1 MARRIALG
9 FGVAALVVAGLAF
22 TSLAA
27 ERSAHGT
34 IVYFVQASPAS
45 ATNVVNTDHTITATA
60 TDSISGNPLVGYGVN
75 FDVQAGGPNQGA
87 TGQGTTDANG
97 QATFTYTGSGGP
109 GTDTIQVCIFLP
121 LINRAAAPGLQ
132 APLDCDNVTK
142 TWINPT
148 PTPSPSPT
156 LAPTA
161 APTSTPTLAAAALP
175 PTGSQTGRRLES
187 AVGGC
192 CRLRGR
198 RTRLPRGR
206 RRPQTRT
213 LTAGRL

>member
-1 MARRIALG
+1 MTRRITLG

-34 IVYFVQASPAS
+34 IVYLVQASPAS

-60 TDSISGNPLVGYGVN
+60 TDSVSGNPLVGYGVN
-75 FDVQAGGPNQGA
+75 FDVLAGGPNQGA

-109 GTDTIQVCIFLP
+109 GTDTIQVCIFFP
-121 LINRAAAPGLQ
+121 LINRAAPGLQ

-161 APTSTPTLAAAALP
+161 APTSTPTLAPAALP
-175 PTGSQTGRRLES
+175 PTGSQTGGGSSLPWAAA
-187 AVGGC
+187 AVFV
-192 CRLRGR
+192 
-198 RTRLPRGR
+198 
-206 RRPQTRT
+206 
-213 LTAGRL
+213 TAGLACLGGVVALKRAR

>member
-1 MARRIALG
+1 MARRIILG
-9 FGVAALVVAGLAF
+9 FGVAALVIAGLAF

-27 ERSAHGT
+27 ERSAYGT

-60 TDSISGNPLVGYGVN
+60 TDSVSGNPLVGYGVN

-87 TGQGTTDANG
+87 SGQGTTDANG

-109 GTDTIQVCIFLP
+109 GTDTIQVCIFFP
-121 LINRAAAPGLQ
+121 LLNRAAAPGLQ

-148 PTPSPSPT
+148 PTPSPSPPSAT

-161 APTSTPTLAAAALP
+161 APTSAPTLAPAALP
-175 PTGSQTGRRLES
+175 PGGSQSDGGSSPPWAAAAVFVAAGLASLVGVVALRR
-187 AVGGC
+187 A
-192 CRLRGR
+192 R
-198 RTRLPRGR
+198 
-206 RRPQTRT
+206 
-213 LTAGRL
+213 

>member
-9 FGVAALVVAGLAF
+9 FGVAALVVAGLGF
-22 TSLAA
+22 NTLVA

-60 TDSISGNPLVGYGVN
+60 TDSVSGNPLVGYGVN
-75 FDVQAGGPNQGA
+75 FVVQAGGPNQGA

-109 GTDTIQVCIFLP
+109 GTDTIQVCIFFP
-121 LINRAAAPGLQ
+121 LINRTAQGLQ

-148 PTPSPSPT
+148 PTPSPSPPSPT

-161 APTSTPTLAAAALP
+161 APTSTPTLAPAALP
-175 PTGSQTGRRLES
+175 PTGSQRGGGSSLPWAAAAVFVAAGLASLAGIVALRR
-187 AVGGC
+187 A
-192 CRLRGR
+192 R
-198 RTRLPRGR
+198 
-206 RRPQTRT
+206 
-213 LTAGRL
+213 